1 MPLINIKV
9 SASSSPALT
18 AEISALV
25 SDLTSR
31 ILGKKAD
38 LIATIITYVR
48 PEDWLIGGKT
58 LSEIGVSS
66 FSLEI
71 IVTDETNTK
80 AEKAEYLAEVFACFE
95 RLLAPCTRQAM
106 SMSTMRAPRPMATV
120 GGHKKRG
127 SISPDIPV
135 TRISRLKGHCPDKFS
150 GTSIPRSFRRVLKRS
165 V

>member
-18 AEISALV
+18 AKISTQM

-31 ILGKKAD
+31 ILGKKAG
-38 LIATIITYVR
+38 LIATIITYIR

-95 RLLAPCTRQAM
+95 RLLGPVHPTSYVHVHDA
-106 SMSTMRAPRPMATV
+106 RASAYGY
-120 GGHKKRG
+120 GGRTQEARFHQ
-127 SISPDIPV
+127 S
-135 TRISRLKGHCPDKFS
+135 
-150 GTSIPRSFRRVLKRS
+150 
-165 V
+165 

>member
-1 MPLINIKV
+1 MPLINTKV
-9 SASSSPALT
+9 SASSSPSLT
-18 AEISALV
+18 AEISAQL

-31 ILGKKAD
+31 ILGKKHD

-95 RLLAPCTRQAM
+95 RLLGTVHPTSYVHVHDA
-106 SMSTMRAPRPMATV
+106 RASAYGY
-120 GGHKKRG
+120 GGRTQEARFH
-127 SISPDIPV
+127 
-135 TRISRLKGHCPDKFS
+135 
-150 GTSIPRSFRRVLKRS
+150 RS
-165 V
+165 

>member
-58 LSEIGVSS
+58 LS
-66 FSLEI
+66 
-71 IVTDETNTK
+71 
-80 AEKAEYLAEVFACFE
+80 
-95 RLLAPCTRQAM
+95 
-106 SMSTMRAPRPMATV
+106 
-120 GGHKKRG
+120 
-127 SISPDIPV
+127 
-135 TRISRLKGHCPDKFS
+135 
-150 GTSIPRSFRRVLKRS
+150 
-165 V
+165 

>member
-18 AEISALV
+18 AKISTQV

-31 ILGKKAD
+31 ILGKKAG

-95 RLLAPCTRQAM
+95 RLLDPVHPTSYVHVHDA
-106 SMSTMRAPRPMATV
+106 RASAYGY
-120 GGHKKRG
+120 GGRTQEARFHQ
-127 SISPDIPV
+127 S
-135 TRISRLKGHCPDKFS
+135 
-150 GTSIPRSFRRVLKRS
+150 
-165 V
+165 

>member
-9 SASSSPALT
+9 SASSSPSLT
-18 AEISALV
+18 AEISAQL

-31 ILGKKAD
+31 ILGKKPD

-80 AEKAEYLAEVFACFE
+80 AE
-95 RLLAPCTRQAM
+95 
-106 SMSTMRAPRPMATV
+106 
-120 GGHKKRG
+120 
-127 SISPDIPV
+127 
-135 TRISRLKGHCPDKFS
+135 
-150 GTSIPRSFRRVLKRS
+150 
-165 V
+165 